1 MKCTQPCTFR
11 VYTTLYISCIHK
23 SFVYTQP
30 CIRVY
35 TKLVYTQNSTRPDQT
50 RPDLCC
56 QPVLTTTSHTTTGC
70 GTYVREELPHG
81 PNDPT
86 HEPTAAGTTPPSHH
100 PDPTGVYTQICV
112 YTKPVYTQNSTRPDQ
127 TRPDLCCQSVL
138 TTTSHTTTGCGTPGR
153 SHPTVQT
160 TRPMSPPH
168 PEPPHRPTTPTPPG
182 CICCDPSRE

>member
-1 MKCTQPCTFR
+1 MYTKKDLCIHIIHVYTQTWRIC
-11 VYTTLYISCIHK
+11 VYTTLHSCIHK
-23 SFVYTQP
+23 T
-30 CIRVY
+30 CVY
-35 TKLVYTQNSTRPDQT
+35 TKLYQT

-112 YTKPVYTQNSTRPDQ
+112 YTGSVYTQNSTRPDQ

-138 TTTSHTTTGCGTPGR
+138 TKTSHTTTGCGTYVR
-153 SHPTVQT
+153 E
-160 TRPMSPPH
+160 
-168 PEPPHRPTTPTPPG
+168 EPPHGPNNPTHEPTAAGTTPPSHHPDPTG
-182 CICCDPSRE
+182 VYTQICVYT